1 MREVNEDKVKMKK
14 TKTTFVQLGEEEE
27 EVCILNDFVGHY
39 GHLTLE
45 PSI

>member
-1 MREVNEDKVKMKK
+1 MKK
-14 TKTTFVQLGEEEE
+14 TKKTFVQLGEEEE